1 MVAAVFSS
9 SPRKGWPAACFGG
22 GEKGGDALL
31 FFFFRWGVFSTE
43 GDRGGIVSRGQ
54 VRRVD
59 LVLEE
64 EYSE

>member
-1 MVAAVFSS
+1 MEM
-9 SPRKGWPAACFGG
+9 RCF
-22 GEKGGDALL
+22 

>member
-31 FFFFRWGVFSTE
+31 FFFRWGVFSAE